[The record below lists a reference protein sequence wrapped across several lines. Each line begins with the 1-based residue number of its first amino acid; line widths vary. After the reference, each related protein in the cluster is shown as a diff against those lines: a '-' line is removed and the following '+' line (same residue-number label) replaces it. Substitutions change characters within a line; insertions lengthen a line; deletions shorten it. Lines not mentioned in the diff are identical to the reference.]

1 MQPLPGT
8 SSSALH
14 ARVYGRSFNCYVCV
28 LRFCC
33 AYDIRVC
40 STVGDAEY
48 AQGDK
53 VWMARL
59 WRQVSQL
66 SLRSLTSSS
75 MFSFGLKDDILTSV
89 PLGLGSWM
97 DFIKGPV
104 ESVDQ
109 LNEDQL
115 TPACYY
121 SWAQA
126 GG

>member
-1 MQPLPGT
+1 MC
-8 SSSALH
+8 AE
-14 ARVYGRSFNCYVCV
+14 V
-28 LRFCC
+28 LLCI
-33 AYDIRVC
+33 YDIRVC
-40 STVGDAEY
+40 STVGD

-75 MFSFGLKDDILTSV
+75 SSMFSFGLKDDILTS
-89 PLGLGSWM
+89 GLGSWM

-126 GG
+126 AG

>member
-1 MQPLPGT
+1 MC
-8 SSSALH
+8 AE
-14 ARVYGRSFNCYVCV
+14 V
-28 LRFCC
+28 LLCI
-33 AYDIRVC
+33 YDIRVC

-53 VWMARL
+53 VWMASRL

-104 ESVDQ
+104 ESVDE